1 MVSWYWDKLCTHT
14 WLSLVVVVPK
24 LIYWL
29 NFLNQLIIIKLIYH
43 TKQYSTASNKNIC
56 FLSVSFLFPNFIIT
70 VFSKHLWSHVH
81 ISIWYVFI
89 LSRLFGSVCTELNI
103 NEIIRYW
110 GIIYICRGQC
120 SWVIKIFLV
129 CRELISL
136 VASFILQINMNQMLA
151 YMFVGM

>member
-1 MVSWYWDKLCTHT
+1 MHGHLSTIAIVCILISFILKSKLHWLLSAFLISCLKNIHSKNGVVSWHWDKVCPHT

-29 NFLNQLIIIKLIYH
+29 NFLNHLIIIKLIYH

-89 LSRLFGSVCTELNI
+89 LSR
-103 NEIIRYW
+103 
-110 GIIYICRGQC
+110 
-120 SWVIKIFLV
+120 
-129 CRELISL
+129 
-136 VASFILQINMNQMLA
+136 
-151 YMFVGM
+151 

>member
-1 MVSWYWDKLCTHT
+1 MHGHLSTIAIVCILISFILKSKLHWLLSAFLFHVWKTFIHENGVVSWHWDKLCTHT

-81 ISIWYVFI
+81 ISMWYVFI
-89 LSRLFGSVCTELNI
+89 LSR
-103 NEIIRYW
+103 
-110 GIIYICRGQC
+110 
-120 SWVIKIFLV
+120 
-129 CRELISL
+129 
-136 VASFILQINMNQMLA
+136 
-151 YMFVGM
+151 

>member
-1 MVSWYWDKLCTHT
+1 MHGHLSTIAVVCILISFILKSKLHWLLSAFLISCLKNIHSKNGVVSWHWDKLCTHT

-29 NFLNQLIIIKLIYH
+29 NFLNHLIIIKLIYH

-89 LSRLFGSVCTELNI
+89 LSR
-103 NEIIRYW
+103 
-110 GIIYICRGQC
+110 
-120 SWVIKIFLV
+120 
-129 CRELISL
+129 
-136 VASFILQINMNQMLA
+136 
-151 YMFVGM
+151 